1 MARLDDISSVIK
13 DKDDDEGEFDAVV
26 SARIQSYCAQQARLE
41 AKIPLLQQFQ
51 KPLILAL
58 DLKVT
63 LAPVCCHNET
73 LGFSYPEYPVLVTC
87 TIGGMGERAALLLP
101 HRSPRM
107 DPPHALLLKRLPRHA
122 SSKPANCTSSRGAFR
137 YNLWI
142 FSLHDSLVVYSTH
155 PLSIVLDRIIPEK
168 TLVNRYIRLLA
179 A

>member
-13 DKDDDEGEFDAVV
+13 DKDDDEGEFDTVV

-87 TIGGMGERAALLLP
+87 TIGGMEERAALLLP
-101 HRSPRM
+101 HKYPRM
-107 DPPHALLLKRLPRHA
+107 EPPPALLLKRLPQRT
-122 SSKPANCTSSRGAFR
+122 SSKPTNCTSGRGAFR
-137 YNLWI
+137 YNLWT
-142 FSLHDSLVVYSTH
+142 FSLHGSLVVCRTH
-155 PLSIVLDRIIPEK
+155 LLSVVLDRILPERIS
-168 TLVNRYIRLLA
+168 VNRYIRLLA